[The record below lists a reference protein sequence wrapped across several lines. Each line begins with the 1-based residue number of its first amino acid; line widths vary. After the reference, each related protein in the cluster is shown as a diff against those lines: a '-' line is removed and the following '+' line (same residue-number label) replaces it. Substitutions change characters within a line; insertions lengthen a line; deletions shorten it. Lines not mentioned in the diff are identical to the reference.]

1 MDRIQ
6 EYYKNA
12 LLADLCSEYK
22 GKWASCHSDKESL
35 LKLSLSQQSI
45 PHVVTFAYQ
54 GKGVTKEYIKENF
67 SDYING
73 YTIHDAD
80 GVHGY
85 DYALYVDWDYENDI
99 VADKDVMSLMWCKD
113 TTVSVP
119 QCKCPTIYVS
129 NNSDVS
135 ISCDGFN
142 SIRVYLF
149 DESKVVIDD
158 ADENCEVIVYK
169 YSNRAD
175 VDTDKFCLAN
185 VKIFL
190 KTLRL

>member
-1 MDRIQ
+1 MDRLK
-6 EYYKNA
+6 EYYRQS

-22 GKWASCHSDKESL
+22 GKWSSCHGDKEKL
-35 LKLSLSQQSI
+35 VKLSLCQQSL

-54 GKGVTKEYIKENF
+54 GKGITKKYVKENF
-67 SDYING
+67 ADYING

-80 GVHGY
+80 DVHGY
-85 DYALYVDWDYENDI
+85 DYGLYVDWNYENDI
-99 VADKDVMSLMWCKD
+99 VADKDVISLMWCRETD
-113 TTVSVP
+113 MSIP
-119 QCKCPTIYVS
+119 QCKCPTVYVS
-129 NNSDVS
+129 NNSDVR
-135 ISCDGFN
+135 ISCEGFN

-158 ADENCEVIVYK
+158 ADETCDVVVYK

-175 VDTDKFCLAN
+175 VDTGKFCLAN

>member
-1 MDRIQ
+1 MDKIQ

-12 LLADLCSEYK
+12 LLADLCQDYK
-22 GKWASCHSDKESL
+22 GRWQKASRSKEEL
-35 LKLSLSQQSI
+35 LKLAMCQQSI

-54 GKGVTKEYIKENF
+54 GKGITKEYVKENF
-67 SDYING
+67 ADYING

-80 GVHGY
+80 EVKGFGY
-85 DYALYVDWDYENDI
+85 GLYVDWNYENSV
-99 VADKDVMSLMWCKD
+99 VADKDVMSLMWCKETD
-113 TTVSVP
+113 VSIP
-119 QCKCPTIYVS
+119 QCKCPTVYVS

-135 ISCDGFN
+135 ISCEGFN

-158 ADENCEVIVYK
+158 ADETCDVVVYK

-175 VDTDKFCLAN
+175 VDTGKFCLAN